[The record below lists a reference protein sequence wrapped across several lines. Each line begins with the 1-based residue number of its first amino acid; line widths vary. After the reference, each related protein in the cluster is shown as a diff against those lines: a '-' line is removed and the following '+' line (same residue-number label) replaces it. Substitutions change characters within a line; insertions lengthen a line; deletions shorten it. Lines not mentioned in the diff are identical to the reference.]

1 LSRHFALIIVLSVT
15 VTAFAAPAWQQRP
28 TGYVNDLAGV
38 LSPSTISQL
47 ENICQQVDQHG
58 RTQIAVVTVR
68 SLEGQDIESYAV
80 QLFKQ
85 WGIGYKGTDRG
96 VLILMAVQDRR
107 YRTEVGYGLEPI
119 LPDGKVGGFW
129 REAVPNLR
137 AGDYS
142 AAILLS
148 QPGLQTS
155 SRKIPAFRFQQIVRT
170 FSRSSPN
177 PKAIPVQAS
186 SG

>member
-1 LSRHFALIIVLSVT
+1 MADTVLLLVKAIMHAGRKRRSSTSCDVLRISSLWHFKALAFSEIDSWTIERAMKPLSRHFAILVVVFAT
-15 VTAFAAPAWQQRP
+15 VTAFASPAWQQRP

-38 LSPSTISQL
+38 LTPSTISQL

-96 VLILMAVQDRR
+96 VLI
-107 YRTEVGYGLEPI
+107 
-119 LPDGKVGGFW
+119 
-129 REAVPNLR
+129 
-137 AGDYS
+137 
-142 AAILLS
+142 
-148 QPGLQTS
+148 
-155 SRKIPAFRFQQIVRT
+155 
-170 FSRSSPN
+170 
-177 PKAIPVQAS
+177 
-186 SG
+186 